1 MFVSIYR
8 KSPLKV
14 YLIILFSIIFF
25 LNPISRSG
33 RQLFRNINF
42 PLLVGTSIFSGFNS
56 WPIRNEKKKKKG
68 KKLGDLVDD
77 PGG

>member
-33 RQLFRNINF
+33 RQLFRNISF
-42 PLLVGTSIFSGFNS
+42 PLLEHHFSGFNS
-56 WPIRNEKKKKKG
+56 WSIRNEKKKKEKNW
-68 KKLGDLVDD
+68 VT
-77 PGG
+77 